1 MWILGLRGLTSEF
14 STGRFGYSPWLADEY
29 SCRLKD
35 RQSSPQLS
43 VSCSRGQLVVR
54 GQHS

>member
-1 MWILGLRGLTSEF
+1 MWILGLRGLTS
-14 STGRFGYSPWLADEY
+14 GRFGYSPWLADGH

-43 VSCSRGQLVVR
+43 ASGSR
-54 GQHS
+54 

>member
-1 MWILGLRGLTSEF
+1 MWILELRGLTCEF
-14 STGRFGYSPWLADEY
+14 STDRFVYSPWLADGH
-29 SCRLKD
+29 SRRRKD

-43 VSCSRGQLVVR
+43 ASGSRAQLVVR

>member
-1 MWILGLRGLTSEF
+1 MWILGLRGLTCEF
-14 STGRFGYSPWLADEY
+14 STGRFGYSPWLADGH

-43 VSCSRGQLVVR
+43 APSSRGQLVVR

>member
-1 MWILGLRGLTSEF
+1 MWILGLRGLTCEF
-14 STGRFGYSPWLADEY
+14 STGRFGYSPWLADGH

-43 VSCSRGQLVVR
+43 ASGSRGQLVVR